1 MYKYVLKINGMRCG
15 MCEAHIED
23 VIRKKIKVKR
33 VNASHIKNELTVIT
47 DMVLDEKDFHILL
60 DETGYIID
68 SFEICYAKKTFLGWK

>member
-47 DMVLDEKDFHILL
+47 DMVLDEKDFHIFL

-68 SFEICYAKKTFLGWK
+68 SFEISYAKKTFLGWK

>member
-23 VIRKKIKVKR
+23 TVRKKIKVKR

-68 SFEICYAKKTFLGWK
+68 SFKISYAKKTFLGWK

>member
-23 VIRKKIKVKR
+23 VIRKKIKVKT

-47 DMVLDEKDFHILL
+47 DMVLVEKDFHILL

-68 SFEICYAKKTFLGWK
+68 SFENSDAKKTFLGWK

>member
-23 VIRKKIKVKR
+23 TVRKKIKVKR

-68 SFEICYAKKTFLGWK
+68 SFEISYAKKTFLGWK